1 MIVRIMGEGQR
12 EIDDAQVEELN
23 TLDDELQSAVES
35 GDAAVFRDALGALLD
50 RVRAMGD
57 AVPMDSLDPSD
68 LLLPPP
74 DATLDDVREMLGDEG
89 LIPG

>member
-12 EIDDAQVEELN
+12 QLDDAQVEQLN
-23 TLDDELQSAVES
+23 ALDDELQRAVE
-35 GDAAVFRDALGALLD
+35 GEDAAVFRDALTALLE

-68 LLLPPP
+68 LLLPPA
-74 DATLDDVREMLGDEG
+74 DATLDDVRQMLGDEG

>member
-12 EIDDAQVEELN
+12 ELDDRQVEQLN
-23 TLDDELQSAVES
+23 VLDDELQRAVES

-50 RVRAMGD
+50 RVRAMGET
-57 AVPMDSLDPSD
+57 VPMDSLDPSD